1 MPLPPSVWIMRR
13 ITASD
18 SFEPNVAKV
27 LPSKSFGDL
36 IALFEASEHQMAL
49 GFCCTCI
56 TCLIFAPLVVYMP
69 TLVRFDSAKSAWPL
83 FAACSAPA
91 CATATMS
98 TSRPTCLKY
107 PLFFAT

>member
-1 MPLPPSVWIMRR
+1 MRR